1 MKEHI
6 GEIAT
11 ALRLR
16 HAVLFVGAGVSM
28 SVGLPSWKKLID
40 HMLNDLHLDGSL
52 MRDPSITYQT
62 IAECYRL
69 EHGNISALC
78 EWMRQNWS
86 VSPERVR
93 QSELHRLIVDL
104 DFPVIYTTNYDDNL
118 ETAYEVHG
126 RRHAKISH
134 ARDLA
139 FAPVGVTQIVKYH
152 GDFDDTDTLVLT
164 ETDYFNR
171 LSFDS
176 PLDVRFR
183 SDALGA
189 TVLFIG
195 YSMSDLN
202 IRLLLHRIWS
212 TWQRSGYEKDR
223 PQSYVFMFRPNPV
236 QQATLASWGV
246 TVIEG
251 KGRDAQDALVTFM
264 RELRAEV
271 DGKGLEPALS
281 I

>member
-1 MKEHI
+1 MKKHI
-6 GEIAT
+6 EEIVS
-11 ALRLR
+11 ALRRR

-28 SVGLPSWKKLID
+28 SVGLPSWKTLID
-40 HMLNDLHLDGSL
+40 HMVSDLHLDGSV
-52 MRDPSITYQT
+52 MKDPDVTYQT

-69 EHGNISALC
+69 EHGDIGALC
-78 EWMRQNWS
+78 DWMRQNWR
-86 VSPERVR
+86 VSRDRIEK
-93 QSELHRLIVDL
+93 SDLHKRLVTL
-104 DFPVIYTTNYDDNL
+104 DFPVIYTTNYDSNL
-118 ETAYEVHG
+118 EIAYDVYG
-126 RRHAKISH
+126 KPYAKISH
-134 ARDLA
+134 ASDIA
-139 FAPVGVTQIVKYH
+139 SAPAGVTQIIKYH
-152 GDFDDTDTLVLT
+152 GDFDDDDTLVLT

-212 TWQRSGYEKDR
+212 TWKRSGNERER
-223 PQSYVFMFRPNPV
+223 PPSYVFMYRPNPV
-236 QQATLASWGV
+236 QETVLSNWGV
-246 TVIEG
+246 TVLGGEG
-251 KGRDAQDALVTFM
+251 ADPQEALLAFVGD
-264 RELRAEV
+264 LCAEA
-271 DGKGLEPALS
+271 GCS